1 MPDVIFVIFSSSVG
15 VTKTVTET
23 PQYLFPSAFRAVL
36 NAQLP
41 DGSWYAQLDSND
53 TEDVDA
59 AESNASQNLSDSILS
74 TMAALY
80 TLNTHSAAP
89 HQIQPSSLPDPSL
102 TIRTTRA
109 ASALGTMLGR
119 WRVDDC
125 NAVGFEVLIPA
136 LLDALGKQGFAFDFP
151 GKARLFETRAAKI
164 QRIQLFLSEGKA
176 PMALLHSL
184 EAFHDW
190 KHEAF
195 DARKVKDRLVHGSVM
210 ASPAAT
216 ASYLMNASIWDD
228 EAEAYLRMVLEC
240 GSGKGS
246 GGVPSAWPSS
256 NFEIPWVRGK
266 RDFPLET
273 TTKRTT
279 QTTSTLLE
287 SGLWTR
293 DDEGTHQNLV
303 CKTIEESRKLTGG
316 LLGFDIQLSKATDS
330 GRSNRLL
337 GTGTEP
343 DLVDSAKE
351 SIVLSLSGRL
361 GLSQKIITRFDGPK
375 CLKTYQA
382 ERDPHQR
389 QLHRAAEYSP

>member
-1 MPDVIFVIFSSSVG
+1 M
-15 VTKTVTET
+15 K
-23 PQYLFPSAFRAVL
+23 
-36 NAQLP
+36 LP
-41 DGSWYAQLDSND
+41 NGSWYAHLDSND

-80 TLNTHSAAP
+80 TLNIHSAAP
-89 HQIQPSSLPDPSL
+89 HQIQPSSLPGPSL

-164 QRIQLFLSEGKA
+164 QRIQLFLSQGKV

-216 ASYLMNASIWDD
+216 ASYLMNASTWDD

-256 NFEIPWVRGK
+256 NFEIPW
-266 RDFPLET
+266 
-273 TTKRTT
+273 
-279 QTTSTLLE
+279 TTSTLLE

-303 CKTIEESRKLTGG
+303 C
-316 LLGFDIQLSKATDS
+316 
-330 GRSNRLL
+330 
-337 GTGTEP
+337 TGTEP

-351 SIVLSLSGRL
+351 SIVLSLPNEIRISANCTALLSILLDQDDYPSEKDTIEKIALFVCDSWKEAG
-361 GLSQKIITRFDGPK
+361 GLV
-375 CLKTYQA
+375 
-382 ERDPHQR
+382 RDKWVSRPS
-389 QLHRAAEYSP
+389 A